1 MSMIGMYVYISLFGP
16 EPCFCLYY
24 SLSLLFV
31 QSVSVFHLQ
40 TCMSM
45 IGMYVYISLFGP
57 EPFFCLYYALSLRVS
72 LLFIYRL
79 VCVWCVCM
87 CIQVSLGPS
96 LSRVFIIYYYI
107 FNFIEELAAVAS
119 ACANLDECS
128 TSPPFYHNIS
138 APLFLGWA
146 PLPREQF
153 FFPSIRPLCIASD
166 LSAVLVWTIR
176 EGTKTPQVCQRTR
189 IPHGKKLTD
198 AKLE

>member
-1 MSMIGMYVYISLFGP
+1 MIGMYVYISLFGP

-79 VCVWCVCM
+79 VC
-87 CIQVSLGPS
+87 
-96 LSRVFIIYYYI
+96 
-107 FNFIEELAAVAS
+107 
-119 ACANLDECS
+119 D
-128 TSPPFYHNIS
+128 
-138 APLFLGWA
+138 
-146 PLPREQF
+146 
-153 FFPSIRPLCIASD
+153 
-166 LSAVLVWTIR
+166 
-176 EGTKTPQVCQRTR
+176 
-189 IPHGKKLTD
+189 
-198 AKLE
+198 